1 MLLKLTPKLPLN
13 TLRLIYTWDPSVFK
27 ECDDARV
34 FVNAD
39 TAGETPCIVRSRRLH
54 VARCMS
60 VIRCNQPLY
69 VCGKY
74 NSTGELFRY
83 SALCA

>member
-54 VARCMS
+54 VVTIVCM
-60 VIRCNQPLY
+60 R
-69 VCGKY
+69 Y